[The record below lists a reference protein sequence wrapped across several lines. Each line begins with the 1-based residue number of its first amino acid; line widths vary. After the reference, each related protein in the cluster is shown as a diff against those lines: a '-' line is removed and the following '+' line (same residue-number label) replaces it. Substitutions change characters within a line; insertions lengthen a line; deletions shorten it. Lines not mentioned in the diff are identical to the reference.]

1 MKKIFYIITFSL
13 LFSVGASAQEDG
25 ADKIRVR
32 MTEYIQKRLKLS
44 KNEAERFSP
53 IFLNYFNDMR
63 TTNNQF
69 RNDKLVLQQKVA
81 DLRVRYRDQFRDI
94 MGEKRSNQVF
104 VYEKD
109 FVDEVKKVRQ
119 ERIQNKRQ
127 APVNK
132 NLRGQLH

>member
-109 FVDEVKKVRQ
+109 FVDEAKKVRQ